1 VVLREGNC
9 THLRVLSTTIHLHF
23 MVYYIQALAENAAL
37 KAAMT
42 KQDYRIAHL
51 VQMLNEEEAKNRR

>member
-1 VVLREGNC
+1 MM
-9 THLRVLSTTIHLHF
+9 HF
-23 MVYYIQALAENAAL
+23 NQALAENAAL

-51 VQMLNEEEAKNRR
+51 IQMLNEEEAKNRR

>member
-1 VVLREGNC
+1 M
-9 THLRVLSTTIHLHF
+9 HLN
-23 MVYYIQALAENAAL
+23 QALAENAAL

-51 VQMLNEEEAKNRR
+51 VQMLNEEEAKNRRWHGKCGRQFIYWSRDLRES

>member
-1 VVLREGNC
+1 MM
-9 THLRVLSTTIHLHF
+9 HF
-23 MVYYIQALAENAAL
+23 NQALAENAAL